1 MPRGNDIKTKDSSG
15 ACCQNGKYGPLYVSY
30 SNYTNCKEKKLS
42 VSFFFFSTFFY
53 SPFHQMCVKCRY
65 KALILARKSVQPFII
80 NSHLNSFSFR
90 LLLFFP
96 PLLLMTMSR
105 VCSETEKSVRRIKRS
120 LGWRELVWW
129 VMRWTNSK
137 KKGGGGE
144 EKYICQASSS
154 WRPED
159 HSGVFFF
166 CFVFCVTLYVA
177 VVCLPWM
184 LCVCIRRVVCNQRAG
199 KGTVFCFF
207 LTCKFCT

>member
-1 MPRGNDIKTKDSSG
+1 
-15 ACCQNGKYGPLYVSY
+15 
-30 SNYTNCKEKKLS
+30 
-42 VSFFFFSTFFY
+42 
-53 SPFHQMCVKCRY
+53 MCVKCRY

-90 LLLFFP
+90 LLLFFSP
-96 PLLLMTMSR
+96 SSSYDYEQSLLRDREICEENKEITGMAGICLMSYEM
-105 VCSETEKSVRRIKRS
+105 
-120 LGWRELVWW
+120 
-129 VMRWTNSK
+129 NQFK
-137 KKGGGGE
+137 KKRGGGE